1 MGDIDVFAGIVGND
15 GHLGQDKN
23 TIFIINSDVH
33 FLKSKAIPMIHRI
46 TGKTVIPKP
55 SISGFGK
62 LKYKINVSSA
72 ILWRELNRKYNIP
85 SGAKPI
91 SIQPPNL
98 NFIEEKNS
106 YLSGWI
112 AGDGSVTI
120 DRTRVKIEIWSKS
133 SSMISWFREVLKE
146 NGIESKIFEERNKNE
161 FILRIGKRSEVMKFY
176 EKIEIPHPKKQNKL
190 RSLLFTS

>member
-1 MGDIDVFAGIVGND
+1 MGDIDVFAGIVGSD

-23 TIFIINSDVH
+23 TIFIINSDVD
-33 FLKSKAIPMIHRI
+33 FLKAKTIPMIHRI

-72 ILWRELNRKYNIP
+72 KLWRELNKKYNIP
-85 SGAKPI
+85 SGAKSI
-91 SIQPPNL
+91 TIQPPNL
-98 NFIEEKNS
+98 NSLEEKNS

-112 AGDGSVTI
+112 AGDGSVTV
-120 DRTRVKIEIWSKS
+120 DRTRVKIEIWSRS
-133 SSMISWFREVLKE
+133 EVMISWFREVLKE
-146 NGIESKIFEERNKNE
+146 NGIESKIFKESNKNE
-161 FILRIGKRSEVMKFY
+161 FILRIGKKSEVMTFY
-176 EKIEIPHPKKQNKL
+176 EKIEIPHPRKQNRL